1 MEAALTRSAQGGDA
15 LFAGDDP
22 FSPPAPPVAA
32 LKAKV
37 ASKLH
42 AYAATRPAPGATTR
56 PNVPAVLVNYMMWGA
71 TQTDPDTDAGG
82 ISESQFQLVLDAVAE
97 KCLVP
102 SAPPPSPPSPPSA
115 PPPPS
120 PPPPSLPPF
129 ALVTALGAL
138 YDATGGPNWLR
149 SDRWKLGE
157 PCVNSWFGVH
167 CCPLTHPLLLS
178 IRGERWCKADPTSTA
193 ASRRRRSRRLRST
206 EVCWNPSATMVPAL
220 TEETAHCCAAVKN
233 GDVSTV
239 DDPIGW
245 YQPITGTED
254 DYGLCGVV
262 EVSLPSNRLVGKLDD
277 SNVAAIQAASQEAT
291 STGGSRGRLGL
302 TALQLLDVSTPVD
315 PENQEEI
322 DNANK
327 LTGAIPTWLLELPT
341 LQAAELAGNNFT
353 YNATALDEL
362 SKKEANRRSA
372 AAPSPPPRPP
382 SRRRARRCRRRGAA
396 CRARA
401 ASPSPAR
408 SCRRRARTR
417 ASTASRR
424 PHTPTCTW

>member
-1 MEAALTRSAQGGDA
+1 M
-15 LFAGDDP
+15 
-22 FSPPAPPVAA
+22 V
-32 LKAKV
+32 
-37 ASKLH
+37 
-42 AYAATRPAPGATTR
+42 
-56 PNVPAVLVNYMMWGA
+56 
-71 TQTDPDTDAGG
+71 
-82 ISESQFQLVLDAVAE
+82 
-97 KCLVP
+97 
-102 SAPPPSPPSPPSA
+102 PPPTH
-115 PPPPS
+115 
-120 PPPPSLPPF
+120 PSLHIPI
-129 ALVTALGAL
+129 LLGL
-138 YDATGGPNWLR
+138 
-149 SDRWKLGE
+149 
-157 PCVNSWFGVH
+157 CVL
-167 CCPLTHPLLLS
+167 PTHPLLLS

-341 LQAAELAGNNFT
+341 L
-353 YNATALDEL
+353 
-362 SKKEANRRSA
+362 R
-372 AAPSPPPRPP
+372 APLKPPLH
-382 SRRRARRCRRRGAA
+382 CEQF
-396 CRARA
+396 
-401 ASPSPAR
+401 
-408 SCRRRARTR
+408 
-417 ASTASRR
+417 ASTGRNHRSQERDNR
-424 PHTPTCTW
+424 GITEFFQLWLYRLIE